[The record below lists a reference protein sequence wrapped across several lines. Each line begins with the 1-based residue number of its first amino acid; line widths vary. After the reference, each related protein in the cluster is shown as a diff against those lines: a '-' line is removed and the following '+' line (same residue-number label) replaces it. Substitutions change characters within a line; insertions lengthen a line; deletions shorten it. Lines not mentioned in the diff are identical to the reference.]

1 VVYAIC
7 FLHNYMDDN
16 LNDDGLRVTGYKL
29 RLLIIILV
37 GFCSLSRLVS
47 HQSHK
52 DLSFETRIIRTS
64 KSSLRRNPIKL
75 WE

>member
-1 VVYAIC
+1 VVYVIC
-7 FLHNYMDDN
+7 FLYNYMDGN

-52 DLSFETRIIRTS
+52 DLSFET
-64 KSSLRRNPIKL
+64 PIVKTHL
-75 WE
+75 ASAEPN